1 MMLSITWI
9 PIVAL
14 IAILLGTLLVTMLPR
29 FFAGRNY
36 KQILIAGI
44 TFLAGLYYFLDF
56 VLPPKLPEMLG
67 GYEFSK
73 YHREISQGVITVGS
87 MAFALGLF
95 NLLYVHGSKIIFW
108 KKGAINSIALLS
120 SLFLMMVFTSN
131 EWLAF
136 EEVNDKAERIR
147 TLAEFSRKI
156 ESDVNNNIATEKTP
170 DERMVLLKEHAVIF
184 VGETQLRL
192 SEAKEDLPRIIR
204 DGINNQSK
212 EINKILNANFKF
224 RSLGLL
230 TPKLMK
236 LAGDRQQLE
245 DYFYKKSSTKKLY
258 DYLYEGL
265 FVPLGS
271 AMFALLGFY
280 IISAGYRAFRVRSVE
295 SGLMMIAAVVV
306 MLGQIPFYIYIS
318 DALPDIRLWL
328 LEIPSAA
335 AFRAIKFG
343 AAIAGL
349 YMAIRMWLSIESSSF
364 VETKKPGGGAK

>member
-1 MMLSITWI
+1 MIWTLALSLAV
-9 PIVAL
+9 VAYLVYL
-14 IAILLGTLLVTMLPR
+14 IKVIFPN
-29 FFAGRNY
+29 FFANRNY
-36 KQILIAGI
+36 KQILIAGV
-44 TFLAGLYYFLDF
+44 TFLGGLYFFLDF
-56 VLPPKLPEMLG
+56 VLPPKLPLTLG

-73 YHREISQGVITVGS
+73 YNQEISLGFIAVGA

-108 KKGAINSIALLS
+108 KKGAVNSVALLS
-120 SLFLMMVFTSN
+120 SLFLMMLFTSN

-136 EEVNDKAERIR
+136 EEVNDKAEGIR

-156 ESDVNNNIATEKTP
+156 ESDAKEKIATEKSP
-170 DERMVLLKEHAVIF
+170 EERIVLLKEHVRAVLDD
-184 VGETQLRL
+184 TQGRL
-192 SEAKEDLPRIIR
+192 SAAGADLPKIIQ
-204 DGINNQSK
+204 DGINEQSK
-212 EINKILNANFKF
+212 GINRDIGSKLSVN
-224 RSLGLL
+224 SLGSL

-245 DYFYKKSSTKKLY
+245 DYFYKKSSTKMLY

-295 SGLMMIAAVVV
+295 SGLMMMAAVIV
-306 MLGQIPFYIYIS
+306 MLGQIPFYIYVS
-318 DALPDIRLWL
+318 EALPDIRLWL
-328 LEIPSAA
+328 LEYPSAA

-364 VETKKPGGGAK
+364 IENKKTGGGDK